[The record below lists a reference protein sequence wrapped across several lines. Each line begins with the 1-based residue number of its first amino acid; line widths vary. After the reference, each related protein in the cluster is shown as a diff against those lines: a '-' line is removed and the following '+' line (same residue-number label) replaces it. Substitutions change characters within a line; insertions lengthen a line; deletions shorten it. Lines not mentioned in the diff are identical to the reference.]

1 MKKEGKEKRERVKQG
16 RASPLTQVAVSQCF
30 CPGEIRTSARF
41 LNQLEA
47 FIVRFVTL
55 RIHIRIQTTTTT
67 SSSPTHG
74 RTLAII
80 PV

>member
-47 FIVRFVTL
+47 FIVRFVT
-55 RIHIRIQTTTTT
+55 
-67 SSSPTHG
+67 
-74 RTLAII
+74 
-80 PV
+80 